1 MSAQAGHGASVHI
14 EACGKTFADGTRA
27 LEPATL
33 DIARGET
40 LVLLGPSGCGKTTML
55 RIIAGLEVP
64 DAGGRVLFDGKDM
77 TAVPIERR
85 NVGMV
90 FQSYALFPNMTVS
103 DNIGY
108 GLKIRGIPAKERAA
122 RVAELVALTNIS
134 GLENRRIDQLS
145 GGQRQRVALARAVA
159 IRPGILLLDEP
170 LTALDAALRD
180 RLRGELNRLLRAL
193 GITTIYVTHDQ
204 SEAMELGDRVVVM
217 QKGAIAQIG
226 TPREIYFTPRSR
238 FVAEFIGAANI
249 VEAAIEDGHLVLP
262 GGRQPIH
269 GDMDMP
275 AAVAMIRPET
285 IRVTAAGSAPLSG
298 IIDSVSF
305 IGDRQRL
312 VVSGASNRLLTV
324 DAPNT
329 VQVKARRTDRIVDF
343 AGRRPPVAAREL
355 RRSMSPKPV
364 HIAQISDL
372 HIKPPGSLAYGKVD
386 TAKALERCV
395 AALNEFDPAPDF
407 VVISGDLA
415 DTPTAEEYQYLK
427 RLLAPLKLPFAG
439 IPGNHDSRELMRAAF
454 PSASYAFVSGPL
466 NQKIEVAG
474 LDLLLLDSS
483 VHRKPH
489 GELDG
494 PTLQWLDGMLA
505 SSPDRPALLFL
516 HHPPFKAGIWHMD
529 RQNLLNA
536 SDLAPIVRRHPRVQL
551 IATGHVHRATLT
563 MFAGVP
569 TTICPAPNHAVD
581 LDLAELRQ
589 PSFKVEPPA
598 FHLHT
603 WFPGEGYGNVVTH
616 QVPIGTFDGP
626 HPFFA
631 ADGKLL

>member
-1 MSAQAGHGASVHI
+1 MSAQAGHGASVRI

-33 DIARGET
+33 DISRGET

-64 DAGGRVLFDGKDM
+64 DTGGKVLFDGKDM

-108 GLKIRGIPAKERAA
+108 GLKIRGISAKERAA

-217 QKGAIAQIG
+217 QKGMIAQIG
-226 TPREIYFTPRSR
+226 TPREIYFTPQSR

-249 VEAAIEDGHLVLP
+249 VEAAVENGHLVLP
-262 GGRQPIH
+262 GGRQPI
-269 GDMDMP
+269 GGEANMP

-285 IRVTAAGSAPLSG
+285 IRVVEAGSAALLG
-298 IIDSVSF
+298 TIDSVSF

-329 VQVKARRTDRIVDF
+329 VQVRPGERI
-343 AGRRPPVAAREL
+343 GL
-355 RRSMSPKPV
+355 SISPDAV
-364 HIAQISDL
+364 
-372 HIKPPGSLAYGKVD
+372 
-386 TAKALERCV
+386 
-395 AALNEFDPAPDF
+395 
-407 VVISGDLA
+407 
-415 DTPTAEEYQYLK
+415 
-427 RLLAPLKLPFAG
+427 RLL
-439 IPGNHDSRELMRAAF
+439 
-454 PSASYAFVSGPL
+454 
-466 NQKIEVAG
+466 
-474 LDLLLLDSS
+474 
-483 VHRKPH
+483 
-489 GELDG
+489 
-494 PTLQWLDGMLA
+494 
-505 SSPDRPALLFL
+505 
-516 HHPPFKAGIWHMD
+516 PPED
-529 RQNLLNA
+529 
-536 SDLAPIVRRHPRVQL
+536 
-551 IATGHVHRATLT
+551 
-563 MFAGVP
+563 
-569 TTICPAPNHAVD
+569 
-581 LDLAELRQ
+581 
-589 PSFKVEPPA
+589 
-598 FHLHT
+598 
-603 WFPGEGYGNVVTH
+603 
-616 QVPIGTFDGP
+616 
-626 HPFFA
+626 
-631 ADGKLL
+631 